1 LEQLRPITVVE
12 THEFLSV
19 TRNLMDDVERAE
31 LVEYLA
37 YNPTAGTAIPGP
49 GGLRTLRWG
58 LRGVASGA
66 GRG

>member
-1 LEQLRPITVVE
+1 
-12 THEFLSV
+12 
-19 TRNLMDDVERAE
+19 MDDVERAE